1 MKYQHIFFDLDGT
14 LTDSADGIVN
24 SVRYALEKQGI
35 VPPAREQLLPF
46 VGPPLLDSFH
56 KYYGMDREQGMQ
68 AIKAYREYFTDRGWK
83 ENSVYEGIPDVLKQ
97 LKDAGAHLYI
107 ATSKPEPFAKRIA
120 EYFDLAK
127 YFDGIVGSTLD
138 EKITK
143 KSQVIDLVLAQIGE
157 DYHGKTVMVGDREHD
172 VNGAK
177 ENGLPCIGVLYGY
190 GSREELEEAGAAGI
204 SETVEGL
211 LTELL

>member
-68 AIKAYREYFTDRGWK
+68 AIEAYREYFTDRGWK
-83 ENSVYEGIPDVLKQ
+83 ENSVYEGIPEVLKQ

-120 EYFDLAK
+120 EHFGLDGYFDRIA
-127 YFDGIVGSTLD
+127 GATLD
-138 EKITK
+138 ERITGK
-143 KSQVIDLVLAQIGE
+143 GQVIQMLLEELADIPVS
-157 DYHGKTVMVGDREHD
+157 KIVMVGDREHD
-172 VNGAK
+172 VYGAK
-177 ENGLPCIGVLYGY
+177 EHGIACVVVLYGY
-190 GSREELEEAGAAGI
+190 GSRKELEQAQAMTICPTPEA
-204 SETVEGL
+204 L
-211 LTELL
+211 LTCL

>member
-68 AIKAYREYFTDRGWK
+68 AIEAYREYFTDRGWK
-83 ENSVYEGIPDVLKQ
+83 ENSVYAGIPEVLKQ

-107 ATSKPEPFAKRIA
+107 ATSKPEPFAKRIQMLL
-120 EYFDLAK
+120 EELA
-127 YFDGIVGSTLD
+127 DIPV
-138 EKITK
+138 
-143 KSQVIDLVLAQIGE
+143 SQI
-157 DYHGKTVMVGDREHD
+157 VMVGDREHD
-172 VNGAK
+172 VLGAK
-177 ENGLPCIGVLYGY
+177 EHGIACVGVLYGY
-190 GSREELEEAGAAGI
+190 GSRAELEQAQAMTICPTPKA
-204 SETVEGL
+204 L
-211 LTELL
+211 LTCL

>member
-68 AIKAYREYFTDRGWK
+68 AIEAYREYFTDRGWK
-83 ENSVYEGIPDVLKQ
+83 ENSVYEGIPEVLKQ

-120 EYFDLAK
+120 GA
-127 YFDGIVGSTLD
+127 TLD
-138 EKITK
+138 ERITGK
-143 KSQVIDLVLAQIGE
+143 GQVIQMLLEELADIPVSQI
-157 DYHGKTVMVGDREHD
+157 VMVGDREHD
-172 VNGAK
+172 VLGAK
-177 ENGLPCIGVLYGY
+177 EHGIACVGVLYGY
-190 GSREELEEAGAAGI
+190 GSRAELEQAQAMTICPTPEA
-204 SETVEGL
+204 L
-211 LTELL
+211 LTCL

>member
-107 ATSKPEPFAKRIA
+107 ATSKPEPFANTPLLFNPKVKLFAVKRFA
-120 EYFDLAK
+120 NKNSFA
-127 YFDGIVGSTLD
+127 ST
-138 EKITK
+138 
-143 KSQVIDLVLAQIGE
+143 V
-157 DYHGKTVMVGDREHD
+157 
-172 VNGAK
+172 
-177 ENGLPCIGVLYGY
+177 
-190 GSREELEEAGAAGI
+190 GI
-204 SETVEGL
+204 SKLVTVNPSI
-211 LTELL
+211 

>member
-56 KYYGMDREQGMQ
+56 KYYGLDREQGMQ
-68 AIKAYREYFTDRGWK
+68 AIEAYREYFTDRGWK
-83 ENSVYEGIPDVLKQ
+83 ENSVYEGIPEVLKQ

-120 EYFDLAK
+120 EHFGLDGYFDRIA
-127 YFDGIVGSTLD
+127 GATLD
-138 EKITK
+138 ERITGK
-143 KSQVIDLVLAQIGE
+143 GQVIQMLLEELADIPVS
-157 DYHGKTVMVGDREHD
+157 KIVMVGDREHD
-172 VNGAK
+172 VYVAK
-177 ENGLPCIGVLYGY
+177 EHGIACVGVLYGY
-190 GSREELEEAGAAGI
+190 GSRKELEQAQAMTICPTPEA
-204 SETVEGL
+204 L
-211 LTELL
+211 LTCL

>member
-56 KYYGMDREQGMQ
+56 KYYGMTWEQGMQ
-68 AIKAYREYFTDRGWK
+68 AIEAYREYFTDRGWK
-83 ENSVYEGIPDVLKQ
+83 ENSVYEGIPEVLKQ

-120 EYFDLAK
+120 EHFGLAGYFDRIAGATH
-127 YFDGIVGSTLD
+127 YPP
-138 EKITK
+138 
-143 KSQVIDLVLAQIGE
+143 KSSKQAATRVLA
-157 DYHGKTVMVGDREHD
+157 DHCLRS
-172 VNGAK
+172 
-177 ENGLPCIGVLYGY
+177 LY
-190 GSREELEEAGAAGI
+190 LM
-204 SETVEGL
+204 
-211 LTELL
+211 

>member
-68 AIKAYREYFTDRGWK
+68 AIRSVPGIFYRPGLEGEFRLCGYSGGIKAAKGCRST
-83 ENSVYEGIPDVLKQ
+83 SVYCDIQ
-97 LKDAGAHLYI
+97 AGAVCKTDCR
-107 ATSKPEPFAKRIA
+107 AFWTGRI
-120 EYFDLAK
+120 F
-127 YFDGIVGSTLD
+127 
-138 EKITK
+138 
-143 KSQVIDLVLAQIGE
+143 
-157 DYHGKTVMVGDREHD
+157 
-172 VNGAK
+172 
-177 ENGLPCIGVLYGY
+177 
-190 GSREELEEAGAAGI
+190 
-204 SETVEGL
+204 
-211 LTELL
+211 

>member
-56 KYYGMDREQGMQ
+56 KYYGMDREHGMQ
-68 AIKAYREYFTDRGWK
+68 AIEAYREYFTDRGWK
-83 ENSVYEGIPDVLKQ
+83 ENSVYEGIPEVLKQ

-120 EYFDLAK
+120 EHFGLAGYFDRIA
-127 YFDGIVGSTLD
+127 GATLD
-138 EKITK
+138 ERITGK
-143 KSQVIDLVLAQIGE
+143 GQVIQMLLEELADIPVSQI
-157 DYHGKTVMVGDREHD
+157 VMVGDREHD
-172 VNGAK
+172 VLGAK
-177 ENGLPCIGVLYGY
+177 EH
-190 GSREELEEAGAAGI
+190 GI
-204 SETVEGL
+204 ACVGPSI
-211 LTELL
+211 

>member
-68 AIKAYREYFTDRGWK
+68 AIEAYREYFTDRGWK
-83 ENSVYEGIPDVLKQ
+83 ENSVYEGIPEVLKQ
-97 LKDAGAHLYI
+97 LKEILKIQQLNVY
-107 ATSKPEPFAKRIA
+107 
-120 EYFDLAK
+120 
-127 YFDGIVGSTLD
+127 GIQEIWNHIIL
-138 EKITK
+138 
-143 KSQVIDLVLAQIGE
+143 
-157 DYHGKTVMVGDREHD
+157 
-172 VNGAK
+172 
-177 ENGLPCIGVLYGY
+177 IGVLHIHLQIGFQH
-190 GSREELEEAGAAGI
+190 LLFLKLLI
-204 SETVEGL
+204 GL
-211 LTELL
+211 KNIWVLSFNQHIVKKIRNGHMLLFL

>member
-83 ENSVYEGIPDVLKQ
+83 ENSVYEGIPEVLKQ
-97 LKDAGAHLYI
+97 LKDAGASVYCDI
-107 ATSKPEPFAKRIA
+107 KAGAVCKTDCRNI
-120 EYFDLAK
+120 
-127 YFDGIVGSTLD
+127 LD
-138 EKITK
+138 WTDILTG
-143 KSQVIDLVLAQIGE
+143 SQV
-157 DYHGKTVMVGDREHD
+157 
-172 VNGAK
+172 
-177 ENGLPCIGVLYGY
+177 LP
-190 GSREELEEAGAAGI
+190 
-204 SETVEGL
+204 
-211 LTELL
+211 

>member
-83 ENSVYEGIPDVLKQ
+83 ENSVYEGIPEVLKQ

-120 EYFDLAK
+120 EHFGRI
-127 YFDGIVGSTLD
+127 F
-138 EKITK
+138 
-143 KSQVIDLVLAQIGE
+143 
-157 DYHGKTVMVGDREHD
+157 
-172 VNGAK
+172 
-177 ENGLPCIGVLYGY
+177 
-190 GSREELEEAGAAGI
+190 
-204 SETVEGL
+204 
-211 LTELL
+211 

>member
-68 AIKAYREYFTDRGWK
+68 AIEAYREYFTDRGWK
-83 ENSVYEGIPDVLKQ
+83 ENSVYEGIPEV
-97 LKDAGAHLYI
+97 
-107 ATSKPEPFAKRIA
+107 SKPEPFAKRIA
-120 EYFDLAK
+120 EHFGLAGYFDRIA
-127 YFDGIVGSTLD
+127 GATLD
-138 EKITK
+138 ERITGK
-143 KSQVIDLVLAQIGE
+143 GQVIQMLLEELADIPVSQI
-157 DYHGKTVMVGDREHD
+157 VMVGDREHD
-172 VNGAK
+172 VLGAK
-177 ENGLPCIGVLYGY
+177 EHGIACVGVLYGY
-190 GSREELEEAGAAGI
+190 GSRAELEQAQAMTICPTPDA
-204 SETVEGL
+204 L
-211 LTELL
+211 LTCL

>member
-56 KYYGMDREQGMQ
+56 KYYGLDREQGMQ
-68 AIKAYREYFTDRGWK
+68 AIEAYREYFTDRGWK
-83 ENSVYEGIPDVLKQ
+83 ENSVYEGIPEVLKQ

-107 ATSKPEPFAKRIA
+107 ATSKPEPFARP
-120 EYFDLAK
+120 LT
-127 YFDGIVGSTLD
+127 VSTNISMLVFPF
-138 EKITK
+138 
-143 KSQVIDLVLAQIGE
+143 SQIQNGRVLSPIPARLQADLVLLSLRL
-157 DYHGKTVMVGDREHD
+157 M
-172 VNGAK
+172 
-177 ENGLPCIGVLYGY
+177 
-190 GSREELEEAGAAGI
+190 
-204 SETVEGL
+204 L
-211 LTELL
+211 LME